1 MPTATKTSAASGL
14 DTFARTS
21 ARDIVAR
28 AKKAAGP
35 MWNRLAPEGQLVE
48 TKAILCDD
56 MLRDRA
62 GTTLEWW
69 LAVQRAVMDI
79 IIPSAE

>member
-1 MPTATKTSAASGL
+1 MPVTNTAETARLAAI
-14 DTFARTS
+14 S

-28 AKKAAGP
+28 ARKAAGP
-35 MWNRLAPEGQLVE
+35 MWTRLASEGQLVE

-62 GTTLEWW
+62 GAGLDWW
-69 LAVQRAVMDI
+69 LAVQRAVLNI
-79 IIPSAE
+79 IIPDTE